1 MENEQ
6 WDLSSGIL
14 LTIFYQ
20 IFNFIEKT
28 FPEIK
33 PSQLVQLVFN
43 KTLTKKYK
51 KTIIVSSYLIYS
63 ILIFRTGEK
72 NEKNCLVKYTGK
84 KHEY

>member
-20 IFNFIEKT
+20 IFNFIKKT

-72 NEKNCLVKYTGK
+72 NEKKWFSKIYG
-84 KHEY
+84 

>member
-6 WDLSSGIL
+6 WDFSSGIL
-14 LTIFYQ
+14 LTFFYQ
-20 IFNFIEKT
+20 NFNFIKKT

-72 NEKNCLVKYTGK
+72 NEKNCFVKFTGK